1 MAAPGDVFS
10 APLTFFVCSLYNLL
24 LSTSAASPPTEYLI
38 QSVAARTVADVLKVA
53 CLQLPD
59 DGVTWRYEAPRS
71 IDYARID
78 GIFLR
83 YHCPGLD
90 TVLWDGTAQRAYW
103 VNPFLFTAGFLED
116 LSHALFPDNA
126 LETATRRAL
135 YKEVR
140 LAVAS
145 RSGASS
151 GTPVPP
157 GCVNSEYSRTRQ
169 CLGRDTPGLPD
180 EPRPRRPLSAS
191 GDEAAPQPFS
201 PATPTSPAAPA
212 RRTPKPRRKPGGN
225 STEPSRPRS

>member
-1 MAAPGDVFS
+1 MAVLRGVLLASLLFR
-10 APLTFFVCSLYNLL
+10 CSFYNLL
-24 LSTSAASPPTEYLI
+24 LSTPADSSTTEYLI
-38 QSVAARTVADVLKVA
+38 QSVAARTVADVLKVG
-53 CLQLPD
+53 CLDLPA

-145 RSGASS
+145 RSGAASD
-151 GTPVPP
+151 TPVPP
-157 GCVNSEYSRTRQ
+157 GCVSSEYSRTRR
-169 CLGRDTPGLPD
+169 CLGRDTPGLFD
-180 EPRPRRPLSAS
+180 EPRLRSPLSAP

-201 PATPTSPAAPA
+201 PAAPTSSAPPA
-212 RRTPKPRRKPGGN
+212 RRDRKPRPKPRRN
-225 STEPSRPRS
+225 STEPSRPRR